1 MDERG
6 DVSTSNAPGRFALTL
21 VAVGLLG
28 LVLVLCLL
36 RERRLRS
43 QHAPVARE
51 QFTGDDAPALQHS
64 ERDSGNAGRESASA
78 NEEDNSPV
86 HAARPVSLVRGQVL
100 DLGGQP
106 RAQVGIV
113 NEARPSAVLTAT
125 SDDGS
130 FVLPK
135 LEGGA
140 CLLATGPHLTTVL
153 KSCCTASV
161 NEAEAVLVV
170 SPAVDVRGR
179 VVSPTGDAV
188 AGCAIWLDYEESI
201 FRRLGRAMDSTT
213 FQARWTKTDES
224 GAFFLSEIPTGEG
237 LRLRFTH
244 AGFLEDY
251 APIPP
256 NDQSAWLFTL
266 QFDDTH
272 GPTLRGLVL
281 LPNGHPAG
289 GATVHLGDAPEVRAD
304 EHGAFAIQAPAPE
317 AGMVLQAWK
326 AGYLPA
332 SIDFSGLLDSEGAA
346 ATHPIS
352 LVLGESAL
360 SIAGTLSDS
369 AGAPQTGWEVTLAM
383 GTEIN
388 RHRLPP
394 EYLESRIGL
403 EPRPI
408 TTGVGGTFVI
418 DGLLSRSYVLRFTEA
433 LRKINFETDPIDAG
447 VQDARVRIPDDLVRE
462 RLDGRVLSRSG
473 SALAGAE
480 VIAMAATRCSNG
492 ISTVRLGS
500 THTDSEGRF
509 ALTHLPRRSLM
520 LSVSDESVVPAYEA
534 IPSDWDSEEYVVRVG
549 LKCHIRVNCSQV
561 GADSF
566 SVLDE
571 DGKPQLIWV
580 TSQINGPR
588 APIANGSSDPLTI
601 GDNACTLVVY
611 QGERELGRRSFTP
624 LPNSEVVVEF

>member
-1 MDERG
+1 M
-6 DVSTSNAPGRFALTL
+6 STSKAPGRFAWTL
-21 VAVGLLG
+21 AAVGLLG
-28 LVLVLCLL
+28 VVLVLCLL
-36 RERRLRS
+36 RERRLS
-43 QHAPVARE
+43 FEHAPVARE

-64 ERDSGNAGRESASA
+64 ERDSRNAGRESASA
-78 NEEDNSPV
+78 NDEDNSPV
-86 HAARPVSLVRGQVL
+86 HGARPVNLVRGHVL

-106 RAQVGIV
+106 RAKVDIV
-113 NEARPSAVLTAT
+113 DEERPTAVLTAT
-125 SDDGS
+125 TDDGS
-130 FVLPK
+130 FVVPK

-153 KSCCTASV
+153 KSCCTASAKD
-161 NEAEAVLVV
+161 AEAVLVV
-170 SPAVDVRGR
+170 SPAVDLRGR

-201 FRRLGRAMDSTT
+201 FRGLGRAMDSTT

-224 GAFFLSEIPTGEG
+224 GAFFLSEIPRGEG

-256 NDQSAWLFTL
+256 NDQAAWLFTL
-266 QFDDTH
+266 KFDDSH
-272 GPTLRGLVL
+272 GPTLRGVVL
-281 LPNGHPAG
+281 LPNGTPAG
-289 GATVHLGDAPEVRAD
+289 GATVHVGDAPEVQAD
-304 EHGAFAIQAPAPE
+304 EHGAFTIQAPALE

-332 SIDFSGLLDSEGAA
+332 SIDLSGMLDSEGAA
-346 ATHPIS
+346 TTHPIT

-369 AGAPQTGWEVTLAM
+369 AGAPQTGWEVTLSN

-388 RHRLPP
+388 GHRLPP
-394 EYLESRIGL
+394 EFVESRIGL
-403 EPRPI
+403 VPGSI

-418 DGLLSRSYVLRFTEA
+418 DGLLSRSYVLRFTEP
-433 LRKINFETDPIDAG
+433 LTKINFETDPIDAG

-473 SALAGAE
+473 SAIAGAE
-480 VIAMAATRCSNG
+480 VIAVEATRWSNG

-509 ALTHLPRRSLM
+509 ALTQLPRRSLM
-520 LSVSDESVVPAYEA
+520 LFVSDESVVPAYEA
-534 IPSDWDSEEYVVRVG
+534 IPSDWDAEEYVVRVG
-549 LKCHIRVNCSQV
+549 LKCRIRVNCGQP
-561 GADSF
+561 GADSL

-571 DGKPQLIWV
+571 AGNPQLIWV

-588 APIANGSSDPLTI
+588 APIVNGSSNPFMV
-601 GDNACTLVVY
+601 GDNACTLVIF
-611 QGERELGRRSFTP
+611 QGERELGRRSFRP
-624 LPNSEVVVEF
+624 LPTAESVVDF